1 MIKVA
6 NNLNTLCTKQA
17 GTKQA
22 GTKQAF
28 IGTTL
33 SALLHAAA
41 ADDDEP
47 IFRELL
53 RGGAKGMGADVGG
66 ILGGLGGARIGYG
79 LSSDAKGE
87 NANTNAVGGGA
98 LLGLGA
104 GGTGGYLLMDKLID
118 RIGKK
123 KQKVPAAAKK

>member
-1 MIKVA
+1 MIKIA
-6 NNLNTLCTKQA
+6 NNLNNLCTRQA
-17 GTKQA
+17 S
-22 GTKQAF
+22 TKQAF

-53 RGGAKGMGADVGG
+53 RGGAKGMGAD
-66 ILGGLGGARIGYG
+66 IGGLLGAIGGGRIGHG
-79 LSSDAKGE
+79 LTSDAEGKNP
-87 NANTNAVGGGA
+87 NANAVGGGA

-104 GGTGGYLLMDKLID
+104 GGTGGYMLMNKLID
-118 RIGKK
+118 TIGKK
-123 KQKVPAAAKK
+123 KQKVPTAAE